1 MVPTMALKLV
11 TRWTLKDF
19 KVVRVAINELK
30 KIEHYVP
37 MTTTGNEAARTIS
50 ASAFASMT
58 VGAAI
63 KHNDVILTNLMTS
76 HCFNPIPWKR
86 VY

>member
-30 KIEHYVP
+30 KNEYYVP
-37 MTTTGNEAARTIS
+37 TTTTGNEAARTIT
-50 ASAFASMT
+50 ASAFASTT

-63 KHNDVILTNLMTS
+63 EHNGFILINLMTS
-76 HCFNPIPWKR
+76 HCFNPIP
-86 VY
+86 

>member
-37 MTTTGNEAARTIS
+37 TTTTGNEAAQYLPL
-50 ASAFASMT
+50 
-58 VGAAI
+58 
-63 KHNDVILTNLMTS
+63 IL
-76 HCFNPIPWKR
+76 P
-86 VY
+86 V